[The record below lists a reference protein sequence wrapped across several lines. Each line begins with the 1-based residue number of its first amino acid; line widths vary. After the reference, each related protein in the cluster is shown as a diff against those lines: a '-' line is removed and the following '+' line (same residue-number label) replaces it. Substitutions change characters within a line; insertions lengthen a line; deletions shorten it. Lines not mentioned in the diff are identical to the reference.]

1 LDEPTHETEFL
12 TIDEIIESMI
22 LCNYIFRSGG
32 TVSPGTKYRRKKSI
46 IIIKTGEGGLIYNSY
61 VPPEKRK
68 TDMYLN
74 CIKLDN
80 EHFEILYRCDGYHN
94 LDDISSI
101 LEKLFDYSSERAI
114 ERVNE
119 VIKKAENMN
128 LMEQVPDVM
137 NGTIHKE
144 TKAVIYG
151 GGLV

>member
-1 LDEPTHETEFL
+1 MKD
-12 TIDEIIESMI
+12 
-22 LCNYIFRSGG
+22 R
-32 TVSPGTKYRRKKSI
+32 V
-46 IIIKTGEGGLIYNSY
+46 
-61 VPPEKRK
+61 
-68 TDMYLN
+68 
-74 CIKLDN
+74 
-80 EHFEILYRCDGYHN
+80 YRCDGYHN

-101 LEKLFDYSSERAI
+101 LEKLFDYSSGRAI

-128 LMEQVPDVM
+128 LIERVPDVM